1 MKTEEVQAEAL
12 AVAETIEEKSDVV
25 DDASSPAEDA
35 LSSQRRPRWVSVW
48 FTLAVL
54 LVASTFATWAYL
66 FFVTRPAD
74 NALAPA
80 RQQAAVD
87 AAADAAVAILTY
99 KSDTVDADLEAATSR
114 VTGTFGDYYRTFTRD
129 VVAPAAKEKQ
139 ISTSATVVGKAISE
153 YRADKATVVVFLNQ
167 ATTTADVTEP
177 TATSTTIRVEVERHG
192 DNWLVSKF
200 DPA

>member
-1 MKTEEVQAEAL
+1 MKIEEVQPEAL
-12 AVAETIEEKSDVV
+12 VVAETIEEGSDVV
-25 DDASSPAEDA
+25 VDASSPAEDTV
-35 LSSQRRPRWVSVW
+35 SPDRRPRWASAR
-48 FTLAVL
+48 FALIVL
-54 LVASTFATWAYL
+54 LVASTFTAWAYL

-74 NALAPA
+74 SALVPA
-80 RQQAAVD
+80 RQQTAVD

-99 KSDTVDADLEAATSR
+99 KSDTVDADLGAATSR

-153 YRADKATVVVFLNQ
+153 FSADKAIVVVFLNQ
-167 ATTTADVTEP
+167 TTTTADVTEP